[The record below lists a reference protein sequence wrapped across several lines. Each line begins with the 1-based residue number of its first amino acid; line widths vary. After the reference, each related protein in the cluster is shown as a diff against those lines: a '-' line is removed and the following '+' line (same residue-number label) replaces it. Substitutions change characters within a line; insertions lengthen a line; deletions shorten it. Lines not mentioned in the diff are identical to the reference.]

1 MSIRIA
7 TATIYLIANA
17 VLAHMDM
24 SMPAMGMRGGK
35 A

>member
-1 MSIRIA
+1 MIPLMSIRIA

-17 VLAHMDM
+17 FMAH
-24 SMPAMGMRGGK
+24 MGMRGGK

>member
-1 MSIRIA
+1 MSIRTA

-17 VLAHMDM
+17 LTAYMA

>member
-1 MSIRIA
+1 MSFRIA

-17 VLAHMDM
+17 FMAYM
-24 SMPAMGMRGGK
+24 AMGMRGGR